1 MPTSLACLPDSE
13 SGDVVYSDG
22 PLSDRFPALHELVV
36 YPLEYRQLHLMGINT
51 TGKSTVADVTCCTL
65 YGYTP
70 LDCRALF
77 QARSGLT
84 I

>member
-1 MPTSLACLPDSE
+1 MPTSLACLLDSE

-51 TGKSTVADVTCCTL
+51 TSKSTLADVERWRQL
-65 YGYTP
+65 QVWVHGKGWEE
-70 LDCRALF
+70 L
-77 QARSGLT
+77 
-84 I
+84 